1 MENSGAIAG
10 ISEVRRSSMLIL
22 NCKKTL
28 SECRSG
34 KVQPH
39 LPDRHSYTDSAA
51 LRIDSYHVCHLSVL
65 LYFSATGSNSQ
76 FLGTL
81 LMLLKHECK
90 KPAPQIITR
99 SPTKVDFVDNC
110 KTTLQSAPISTMV
123 QWIASRRLSRTRGT
137 VHPTLKLGV
146 FGLTLPQ
153 FLETVPWYH
162 SSHPHGSSQKVFYFI
177 FPNSYSELVNV

>member
-1 MENSGAIAG
+1 MENLGAIAG

-22 NCKKTL
+22 NCKKTP

-34 KVQPH
+34 KVQPLEAH

-65 LYFSATGSNSQ
+65 LSFSATGSNSQ

-90 KPAPQIITR
+90 KPAPQTITR
-99 SPTKVDFVDNC
+99 SPTKVGFVDNY
-110 KTTLQSAPISTMV
+110 KTTLQSAPIGTMV

-137 VHPTLKLGV
+137 VHPTFKLGV
-146 FGLTLPQ
+146 FWFDPSAVSQDYTVVSQLLSSWKLPKGI
-153 FLETVPWYH
+153 LLLYLIP
-162 SSHPHGSSQKVFYFI
+162 
-177 FPNSYSELVNV
+177 